1 MITPRIVKVFALTW
15 FSFTFMFVSIEPY
28 VLGESPRA
36 LLGPALIGGL
46 LAAVTTAL
54 YEAWKARREDR
65 SAALTIE
72 DPSDVEP
79 QR

>member
-28 VLGESPRA
+28 VLGKSPRA

-46 LAAVTTAL
+46 FAAVMTAL
-54 YEAWKARREDR
+54 HEVWKAQREER
-65 SAALTIE
+65 ATVLTIE
-72 DPSDVEP
+72 DPSDVER